1 MATAPEEPE
10 YVEGPMLA
18 DRRIE
23 ERRYQ
28 LRLADTARG
37 DHTLVCL
44 PTGLGKTAVSLL
56 VTADRLAEH
65 GGRSLLLAPT
75 KPLVQQHA
83 AFYRDALDVP
93 DDEVVVFTGAVRPED
108 RAALWGD
115 ARVVCATP
123 QVVEND
129 LVGNRITLADV
140 VHCTFDECH
149 RATGEYAYNYI
160 ADRYHADADW
170 PLVTG
175 MSASPG
181 GDKEEILT
189 VCDNLGLREVA
200 VMTEDDAD
208 VEAHTYHTAVEWE
221 EVELPEAVLEI
232 RDLLGDVISD
242 RLESLCE
249 LGVAATTDPNLSQS
263 QLNRIRAKLQRLVDE
278 GDSDGYQ
285 GMSAHAEIMKLRRA
299 VELVETQSVESLRR
313 YFERQRDA
321 ARSSGASKASQRF
334 VSEPRVREAMERAEA
349 FEDLHPKF
357 RRTRILL
364 AQALGVQD
372 GERVIVFTE
381 SRDTAES
388 LTDFLGE
395 HFETRRFVGQGDKEG
410 SDGMT
415 QTEQQETLSAFRTG
429 EFEVL
434 VSTSVAEE
442 GLDVPDV
449 DLVLFYE
456 PVPKGIR
463 SIQRKGRTGRASEG
477 RVVVLMAADT
487 RDEAFF
493 WKSRNEEQRM
503 AEGLRKLKDLEGEI
517 EAEIAAQPGLAEFP
531 DGGREADRREAS
543 EGASGERER
552 PASREGPDGGSA
564 NAPDGDPSAQRDR
577 RPGDGTTDRDPA
589 DARDGSAAAPADG
602 DGQAAE
608 DSSDDAVS
616 GTDASDDGDG
626 GSGSTDSTSSPDPD
640 DSDVGEDNG
649 SSPEPTRSDAGSAGG
664 SGQVGLADFAADAA
678 TEAGGP
684 DAPADAG
691 PTAAGL
697 PGTVAEAEPDGEAV
711 EVVADQ
717 RELDSHIAR
726 DLSTREGVETRLE
739 TLAVGDYVV
748 SDRVVVERK
757 TVGDFLE
764 TLLGEDRSLFQQ
776 VGDAARF
783 YARPVVVVEGER
795 LYEARNVHPNAV
807 RGALA
812 SLAVDFGA
820 SVLRTDGPEDTADLL
835 EVIARREQEADDRSV
850 SVHGEKGGKTLAE
863 RQEYV
868 VGAIAEVGPV
878 TARSLLEHFGSVE
891 AVMTAEEDDLLGVE
905 GVGEVTAGRI
915 REVAGGDYA
924 DAE

>member
-1 MATAPEEPE
+1 MATIPEEPE
-10 YVEGPMLA
+10 YVEGPMLV
-18 DRRIE
+18 DGRIE
-23 ERRYQ
+23 KRRYQ
-28 LRLADTARG
+28 LRLADTASR

-56 VTADRLAEH
+56 VTADRLADH
-65 GGRSLLLAPT
+65 GGTSLLLAPT

-83 AFYRDALDVP
+83 AFYREALTVP
-93 DDEVVVFTGAVRPED
+93 DDDVVVFTGAVRPED
-108 RAALWGD
+108 RAALWDD

-129 LVGNRITLADV
+129 LVGNRISLADV

-149 RATGEYAYNYI
+149 RATGDYAYNYI
-160 ADRYHADADW
+160 ADRYHADADR

-181 GDKEEILT
+181 GDKAEILT

-221 EVELPEAVLEI
+221 EVDLPEAVLEI

-334 VSEPRVREAMERAEA
+334 VSEPRVREAMQRAEA

-493 WKSRNEEQRM
+493 WKSRNEEKQM
-503 AEGLRKLKDLEGEI
+503 AEELRKLKDLEGEI
-517 EAEIAAQPGLAEFP
+517 EAEIAAQPGLGEFP
-531 DGGREADRREAS
+531 DG
-543 EGASGERER
+543 
-552 PASREGPDGGSA
+552 PDGGAADES
-564 NAPDGDPSAQRDR
+564 DR
-577 RPGDGTTDRDPA
+577 GGGDG
-589 DARDGSAAAPADG
+589 PADG
-602 DGQAAE
+602 DP
-608 DSSDDAVS
+608 DDAGNGS
-616 GTDASDDGDG
+616 AGPADGGGEAAAGESTDDAADGTRPAADGDD
-626 GSGSTDSTSSPDPD
+626 SGAETADSTPSTDPAGD
-640 DSDVGEDNG
+640 DVEEDNG
-649 SSPEPTRSDAGSAGG
+649 TAADEAGVDSSSAGE
-664 SGQVGLADFAADAA
+664 SGQAGLADFAAEAAAASDTADDAEPA
-678 TEAGGP
+678 AEAV
-684 DAPADAG
+684 D
-691 PTAAGL
+691 
-697 PGTVAEAEPDGEAV
+697 GTVAEAAADGDAV

-726 DLSTREGVETRLE
+726 DLSTREDLETRLE
-739 TLAVGDYVV
+739 TLAVGDYVL

-757 TVGDFLE
+757 TVEDFLE

-783 YARPVVVVEGER
+783 YARPVVVIEGER

-835 EVIARREQEADDRSV
+835 EVLARREQEADDRSV

-891 AVMTAEEDDLLGVE
+891 AVMTAEEDALLAVE

-915 REVAGGDYA
+915 REVAAGDYA

>member
-1 MATAPEEPE
+1 MATATDDAEH
-10 YVEGPMLA
+10 VERPLVAEGLL
-18 DRRIE
+18 
-23 ERRYQ
+23 ERRDYQ
-28 LRLADTARG
+28 LRLAETAAA

-56 VTADRLAEH
+56 VTAERLAEA
-65 GGRSLLLAPT
+65 GGTSLLLAPT

-83 AFYRDALDVP
+83 AFYREALEVP
-93 DDEVVVFTGAVRPED
+93 DDEVVVFTGDVRPDD
-108 RAALWGD
+108 RADLWD
-115 ARVVCATP
+115 EARVVCATP

-129 LVGNRITLADV
+129 LVGNRVSLSDV
-140 VHCTFDECH
+140 THCTFDECH

-160 ADRYHADADW
+160 ADRYHADADE

-181 GDKEEILT
+181 GDKEEILR
-189 VCDNLGLREVA
+189 VCDNLGLADVA

-208 VEAHTYHTAVEWE
+208 VEAHTHHTAVEWE
-221 EVELPEAVLEI
+221 HVELPETVLEI
-232 RDLLGDVISD
+232 RDALDDVIAD
-242 RLESLCE
+242 RLESLRE
-249 LGVAATTDPNLSQS
+249 LGVTNSTDPTLSQS
-263 QLNRIRAKLQRLVDE
+263 QLNAIRAKLQELIDN
-278 GDSDGYQ
+278 GDSDGYS

-321 ARSSGASKASQRF
+321 ANSSSASKASQRF
-334 VSEPRVREAMERAEA
+334 VSEPRVTEAMRRAES

-357 RRTRILL
+357 RRARILL
-364 AQALGVQD
+364 AQTLGVEG

-381 SRDTAES
+381 SRDTAET

-395 HFETRRFVGQGDKEG
+395 HFETRRFVGQGDREG

-415 QTEQQETLSAFRTG
+415 QTEQKETLESFRNG

-477 RVVVLMAADT
+477 RVVVLLAEDT

-493 WKSRNEEQRM
+493 WMSRNEEKKM
-503 AEGLRKLKDLEGEI
+503 EEELRKLKNIEGEI
-517 EAEIAAQPGLAEFP
+517 EAEITEQAGLAEF
-531 DGGREADRREAS
+531 
-543 EGASGERER
+543 EGAGEGDEDV
-552 PASREGPDGGSA
+552 EGKDDSE
-564 NAPDGDPSAQRDR
+564 
-577 RPGDGTTDRDPA
+577 PGDATDTDVQTDDGAPS
-589 DARDGSAAAPADG
+589 DA
-602 DGQAAE
+602 DGQAGLTEFA
-608 DSSDDAVS
+608 
-616 GTDASDDGDG
+616 
-626 GSGSTDSTSSPDPD
+626 
-640 DSDVGEDNG
+640 GE
-649 SSPEPTRSDAGSAGG
+649 
-664 SGQVGLADFAADAA
+664 
-678 TEAGGP
+678 
-684 DAPADAG
+684 
-691 PTAAGL
+691 TAAGRDDDADD
-697 PGTVAEAEPDGEAV
+697 PDGTVAEAAPDGETV

-726 DLSTREGVETRLE
+726 DLSTREGIETRLE
-739 TLAVGDYVV
+739 TLAVGDYVL

-757 TVGDFLE
+757 SVEDFLDTLVGD
-764 TLLGEDRSLFQQ
+764 DRSMFEQ

-783 YARPVVVVEGER
+783 YARPVVILEGER
-795 LYEARNVHPNAV
+795 LYETRNVHPNAV

-820 SVLRTDGPEDTADLL
+820 SVLRTADPEETADLL
-835 EVIARREQEADDRSV
+835 EVVARREQEADDREV
-850 SVHGEKGGKTLAE
+850 SVHGEKGGKTLTE

-868 VGAIAEVGPV
+868 VSSVAEVGPV
-878 TARSLLEHFGSVE
+878 TARALLEHFGSVE
-891 AVMTAEEDDLLGVE
+891 AVMTADEAALREVD

-915 REVAGGDYA
+915 REVTGSGYAG
-924 DAE
+924 